1 MLRILTAAGHAVS
14 GATLVLLTA
23 LITAE
28 VILRQVF
35 SVSMLIV
42 DELSGYLLV
51 LLTFFGAN
59 HSLRTG
65 SLLRVDIFYNRMSK
79 KARRRADAMYDIA
92 CCVFCAILTY
102 YFGRH
107 VWSSIANDVVSSTMA
122 STPMFIPQLAMPL
135 GMALMSVTFLLTA
148 FGNLAAGDD
157 AGDNPAPGEGELARS
172 RE

>member
-1 MLRILTAAGHAVS
+1 MLRILTAAGHTVS

-35 SVSMLIV
+35 NVSLLIV

-59 HSLRTG
+59 HALRTG
-65 SLLRVDIFYNRMSK
+65 SLLRVDIIYNRMSK
-79 KARRRADAMYDIA
+79 QGRRRADGLYDIA
-92 CCVFCAILTY
+92 CGIFCAILTY

-107 VWSSIANDVVSSTMA
+107 VWSSIANEVVSSTMA

-135 GMALMSVTFLLTA
+135 GTALMTVTFALMAWATLT
-148 FGNLAAGDD
+148 GSDD
-157 AGDNPAPGEGELARS
+157 AGALPAEGESQLTDV